1 MKIKLPLYVLTKLF
15 KLHVVINNNRKHRLL
30 FHLLVP
36 SSLVILLHPK
46 EDRRKTCP
54 LFEKKKNEKLD
65 VELTLRDK

>member
-30 FHLLVP
+30 FHLLV
-36 SSLVILLHPK
+36 LLHPK